1 MSTEWTNESI
11 NQSSAYKSTTLDGK
25 VLRNREQKL
34 LTFESLLS
42 GAESGTKYV
51 LNVDES

>member
-1 MSTEWTNESI
+1 MNEWIYQSTH
-11 NQSSAYKSTTLDGK
+11 QSSAYKSTTLDGK

-42 GAESGTKYV
+42 SAESGTKYM
-51 LNVDES
+51 LDVDES